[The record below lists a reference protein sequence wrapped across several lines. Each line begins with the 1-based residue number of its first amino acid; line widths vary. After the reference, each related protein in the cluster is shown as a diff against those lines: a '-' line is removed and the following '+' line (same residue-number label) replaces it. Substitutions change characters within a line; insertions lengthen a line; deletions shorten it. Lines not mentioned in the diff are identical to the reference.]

1 MLNSHIFSSIDDAYN
16 YISLNNFIDEQDFI
30 IVETTGTNKDVYIS
44 VYDNIDSYITS
55 YYPNPGEA
63 HTGFLA
69 AMNYASSFKYRNS
82 KDMNT
87 IKEYITNPD
96 TQINHDDNVKL
107 ENIISKYN
115 NTNVPIQVKQDII
128 NTIRSS
134 SNVNTDYINEDSH
147 TSYLNF

>member
-16 YISLNNFIDEQDFI
+16 YISLNQFIDTQDLI
-30 IVETTGTNKDVYIS
+30 IVENTHNSNTDIHVGVYE
-44 VYDNIDSYITS
+44 NFNTYIYS
-55 YYPNPGEA
+55 YYGGVIND
-63 HTGFLA
+63 HSFSA
-69 AMNYASSFKYRNS
+69 AVYNASSFKYRNS

-87 IKEYITNPD
+87 IKEYINNSNIT
-96 TQINHDDNVKL
+96 HDDNIKL
-107 ENIISKYN
+107 EDIVSKYN

>member
-16 YISLNNFIDEQDFI
+16 YISLNNFIDAQDLI
-30 IVETTGTNKDVYIS
+30 IVETTGTNKDVYIGI
-44 VYDNIDSYITS
+44 YDNIDSYITS
-55 YYPNPGEA
+55 YYSNPGEG

-69 AMNYASSFKYRNS
+69 AINYASSFKYRNS

-87 IKEYITNPD
+87 IKEYINNSNIT
-96 TQINHDDNVKL
+96 HDDNVKL
-107 ENIISKYN
+107 ENIVSKYN

-128 NTIRSS
+128 DTINGS
-134 SNVNTDYINEDSH
+134 SNVNEKYINNTPH

>member
-16 YISLNNFIDEQDFI
+16 YISLNNFIDAQDLI
-30 IVETTGTNKDVYIS
+30 IVETTGTNKDVYIG

-55 YYPNPGEA
+55 YYPNPGEG

-69 AMNYASSFKYRNS
+69 AINYASSFKYRNS

-87 IKEYITNPD
+87 IKEYINNSNIT
-96 TQINHDDNVKL
+96 HDNSIKL
-107 ENIISKYN
+107 ENIVSKYN